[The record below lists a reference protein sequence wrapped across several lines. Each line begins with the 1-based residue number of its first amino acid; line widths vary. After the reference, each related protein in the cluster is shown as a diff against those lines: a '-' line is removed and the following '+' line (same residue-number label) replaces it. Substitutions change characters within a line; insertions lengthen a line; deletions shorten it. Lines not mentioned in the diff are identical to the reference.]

1 MDCIFCKIID
11 GEIPSYTLYEDEYVK
26 CFLDVNPVSNGHALI
41 IPKKHFVD
49 ATDIESK
56 YVLKIFETAKKVML
70 QISKNLKPDGFRL
83 TQNNGNVQ
91 DVKHYHLHIIPTYK
105 NKQDKLSVEEIYNKI
120 IVK

>member
-1 MDCIFCKIID
+1 MDCIFCKIVD

-91 DVKHYHLHIIPTYK
+91 EVKHYHLHIIPTYK

>member
-1 MDCIFCKIID
+1 MDCIFCKIVD

-56 YVLKIFETAKKVML
+56 YVLKIFETARKVML

-91 DVKHYHLHIIPTYK
+91 EVKHYHLHIIPTYK

>member
-1 MDCIFCKIID
+1 MTDIFCKIIK
-11 GEIPSYTLYEDEYVK
+11 GEIPSYTCYEDEYVK

-41 IPKKHFVD
+41 IPNKHFVD

>member
-1 MDCIFCKIID
+1 
-11 GEIPSYTLYEDEYVK
+11 
-26 CFLDVNPVSNGHALI
+26 
-41 IPKKHFVD
+41 
-49 ATDIESK
+49 
-56 YVLKIFETAKKVML
+56 ML

-91 DVKHYHLHIIPTYK
+91 EVKHYHLHIIPTYK

>member
-56 YVLKIFETAKKVML
+56 YVLKIFETARKVML

-91 DVKHYHLHIIPTYK
+91 EVKHYHLHIIPTYK

>member
-1 MDCIFCKIID
+1 MNCIFCKIID

-56 YVLKIFETAKKVML
+56 YVLKIFETARKVML

-91 DVKHYHLHIIPTYK
+91 EVKHYHLHIIPTYK